1 MNKLVSINMNNVD
14 ECLIAFKIEFFK
26 DLENASE
33 SVAIDIGK
41 KLYKIIKWV
50 DEHQNDK
57 IVPMWLFEDMKTIIM
72 LLNNEKLNELNK
84 ELDQVIDNSI
94 DKINNK

>member
-14 ECLIAFKIEFFK
+14 ECLIAFKTEFFK
-26 DLENASE
+26 DLENVPE

-50 DEHQNDK
+50 DAHQNDK

-72 LLNNEKLNELNK
+72 LLYNEKLNELNK
-84 ELDQVIDNSI
+84 ELDQAIDNSI
-94 DKINNK
+94 DK